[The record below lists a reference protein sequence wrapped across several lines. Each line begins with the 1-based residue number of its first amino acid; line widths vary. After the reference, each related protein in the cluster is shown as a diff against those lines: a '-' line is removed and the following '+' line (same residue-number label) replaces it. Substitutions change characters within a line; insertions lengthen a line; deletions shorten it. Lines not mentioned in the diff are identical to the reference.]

1 MKVYLSVD
9 MEGVAGVASWPQVEP
24 QDPAYALAREWMIEE
39 ANAAIEGALE
49 AGATEILVNDAHDGM
64 RNLPL
69 DRIRPPARLITG
81 GLKPLGMM
89 AGIDASFD
97 AAFFVGY
104 HARGGSE
111 GVLAHTWSSL
121 VTSVRL
127 NGQETGEW
135 GLNAMIAGHFGVPV
149 VLVTGDDRLADEVRE
164 GLPGAEMVV
173 VKEALSRYAAVSLP
187 RQEATAAIRAGA
199 ARAVERAASVA
210 PFRPGT
216 PIRLEV
222 EFGSPER
229 ADEAAT
235 LPRAERISARG
246 VAFTAED
253 GLEAWRA
260 FYTFM
265 ALAAYA
271 S

>member
-1 MKVYLSVD
+1 MKVYISVD

-24 QDPAYALAREWMIEE
+24 QDPAYQLAREWMIQE

-69 DRIRPPARLITG
+69 DRIRPPARVVTG
-81 GLKPLGMM
+81 SLKPLGMM
-89 AGIDASFD
+89 AGIDGTFD

-104 HARGGSE
+104 HARGGHY

-127 NGQETGEW
+127 NGQEVGEW

-149 VLVTGDDRLADEVRE
+149 VLVTGDDQLAREIRE

-173 VKEALSRYAAVSLP
+173 VKQALSRYAAVSLP
-187 RQEATAAIRAGA
+187 REEATAAIRAAA
-199 ARAVERAASVA
+199 ARALRQARSVA
-210 PFRPGT
+210 PFRPAA

-222 EFGSPER
+222 EFGTPER
-229 ADEAAT
+229 ADEAAAM
-235 LPRAERISARG
+235 PKAERTSARG
-246 VAFTAED
+246 VAFTADD

-265 ALAAYA
+265 ALAAYVG
-271 S
+271 